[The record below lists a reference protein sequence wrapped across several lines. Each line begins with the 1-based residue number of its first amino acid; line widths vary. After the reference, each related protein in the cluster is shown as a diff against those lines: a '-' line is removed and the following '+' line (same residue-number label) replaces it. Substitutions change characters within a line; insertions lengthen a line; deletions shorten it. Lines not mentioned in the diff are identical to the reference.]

1 MTANEILVILAC
13 VASGICLAVPVIR
26 VKRQISANIPRLTS
40 SPPLNHGIPHYP
52 PPDPAHTIRRTH
64 LRNQMG

>member
-1 MTANEILVILAC
+1 MMANEILVILAC

-26 VKRQISANIPRLTS
+26 VKRQISANIPRIR
-40 SPPLNHGIPHYP
+40 LNHGIPHYP